1 MMFFL
6 VQTALHSL
14 PEAQPSKL
22 PQVQPVPNAVHQGE
36 SWRDY
41 DFSYDFGYPLA
52 DEARSQRP
60 ERPKRLN
67 Q

>member
-14 PEAQPSKL
+14 PEVQSNTLSQPQS
-22 PQVQPVPNAVHQGE
+22 VPNATHQEE
-36 SWRDY
+36 SGQDY

-52 DEARSQRP
+52 DEA
-60 ERPKRLN
+60 
-67 Q
+67 